1 METKEEAIFAVK
13 INPYIMKKIFA
24 FAAAITFA
32 VAVISCGQK
41 AAEQPA
47 AEETPAVEAPATTDT
62 VAAPADTTAVVAD
75 TTAAQ

>member
-1 METKEEAIFAVK
+1 
-13 INPYIMKKIFA
+13 MKKIFA

-47 AEETPAVEAPATTDT
+47 AEETPVVEAPVT
-62 VAAPADTTAVVAD
+62 VDSAAAVVAD
-75 TTAAQ
+75 SAAVVADSTAAH

>member
-1 METKEEAIFAVK
+1 
-13 INPYIMKKIFA
+13 MKKIFA

-47 AEETPAVEAPATTDT
+47 AEETPVVEAPVT
-62 VAAPADTTAVVAD
+62 VDSAAAVVAD
-75 TTAAQ
+75 STAAH